1 MEAPRTRVRVRAVAL
16 LVVAALTAFAANS
29 ILCRAALDSGSIDPF
44 GFSLLRVASGATV
57 LTGLLGIARL
67 RRRTAATAQPRVA
80 TDWTAAAMLAAYLV
94 PFSWAYTRVQ
104 AGAGAL
110 LLFGAVQ
117 STLLLAGL
125 RGGER
130 PGAAQWCGMA
140 LAFAGLG
147 LLVVPG
153 LEAPPPAGA
162 LAMAIAGAAWGFYTL
177 RGRRVCDPLAAT
189 AANFVAATPL
199 VAAAAVA
206 AAMATT
212 PLYLTRQG
220 VLLAVASGALASALG
235 YVAWYAALRALS
247 ATRAAV
253 LQLAVPIL
261 AAAGG
266 VVILGE
272 PLRARLVV
280 AAIVVLGGLG
290 LGMIPPRSR
299 RASRRETQESPE
311 LSTASRA
318 TWASQ
323 IARTR
328 SKVSASAGVLS
339 GR

>member
-1 MEAPRTRVRVRAVAL
+1 
-16 LVVAALTAFAANS
+16 
-29 ILCRAALDSGSIDPF
+29 
-44 GFSLLRVASGATV
+44 
-57 LTGLLGIARL
+57 
-67 RRRTAATAQPRVA
+67 
-80 TDWTAAAMLAAYLV
+80 MLAAYLV
-94 PFSWAYTRVQ
+94 PFSWAYTQVQ

-153 LEAPPPAGA
+153 LEAPPPAAA
-162 LAMAIAGAAWGFYTL
+162 LAMAIAGVAWGFYTL
-177 RGRRVCDPLAAT
+177 RGRRARDPLAAT
-189 AANFVAATPL
+189 TANFVAATPL
-199 VAAAAVA
+199 VAVAVA
-206 AAMATT
+206 AAMATR
-212 PLYLTRQG
+212 PLHLTRQG

-235 YVAWYAALRALS
+235 YVVWYAALRALS

-253 LQLAVPIL
+253 LQVAVPIL

-272 PLRARLVV
+272 PLRAHLVV
-280 AAIVVLGGLG
+280 AAIVLLGGLV
-290 LGMIPPRSR
+290 LAMIPPRSR
-299 RASRRETQESPE
+299 RHAWRRDAQDSTE
-311 LSTASRA
+311 LSTASRV

>member
-1 MEAPRTRVRVRAVAL
+1 MEAPRTRTRVRALPL
-16 LVVAALTAFAANS
+16 LVVAALIAFAANS
-29 ILCRAALDSGSIDPF
+29 ILCRAALDSRSIDPLA
-44 GFSLLRVASGATV
+44 FSLLRVASGAAV
-57 LTGLLGIARL
+57 LIALAGAARL
-67 RRRTAATAQPRVA
+67 RRRNATAPEPRPA

-125 RGGER
+125 RAGER
-130 PGAAQWCGMA
+130 PGPAQWCGMA
-140 LAFAGLG
+140 MALAGLG
-147 LLVVPG
+147 LLLAPG

-162 LAMAIAGAAWGFYTL
+162 LAMVIAGVAWGFYTL
-177 RGRRVCDPLAAT
+177 RGRRARDPLAAT

-199 VAAAAVA
+199 VAAAAVGTA
-206 AAMATT
+206 LATT
-212 PLYLTRQG
+212 PLHLTRQG
-220 VLLAVASGALASALG
+220 VLLALASGALASALG

-272 PLRARLVV
+272 PLHAT
-280 AAIVVLGGLG
+280 
-290 LGMIPPRSR
+290 PRGRGHRPALR
-299 RASRRETQESPE
+299 RRHR
-311 LSTASRA
+311 
-318 TWASQ
+318 
-323 IARTR
+323 
-328 SKVSASAGVLS
+328 G
-339 GR
+339 